1 MEFMRERFGLRCGL
15 ALLGLVAW
23 GAVAQA
29 APNLRSLV
37 PFAKRVEADPEKTY
51 ELTEEH
57 GPWLIMATSFS
68 GEGAEQQA
76 RELVLELRK
85 TFNLEA
91 FQHQRTFDFTEPV
104 IGHGLTR
111 YGEPRKMRHRQAVRF
126 DEIAVLIG
134 QYTQPNASEIESTLF
149 KVKNARPACLDLG
162 KRPQSYQRFAG
173 LREIQRRISPDPD
186 KRQRGPMGSAFVTR
200 NPLLPEEYFVTPG
213 LDSFVLDMNRGVEH
227 SLLDCPGKYTVKV
240 ATFRG
245 ETTMDLNQMET
256 QSTWFRPNQPTKLEM
271 AADKAHR
278 LTTALRDNGIEA
290 YEFHDRYESIVTIG
304 SFHSTGTPRED
315 GKIEINPAI
324 HKVIESYRA
333 EKQPLGTMVG
343 LKPRTLKGIPFDVQP
358 QPVEVPRQEA
368 SPFYPSTLGA
378 RDTNASVR

>member
-1 MEFMRERFGLRCGL
+1 MGFIKECFGLHCGL
-15 ALLGLVAW
+15 ALLGLLAW
-23 GAVAQA
+23 GEPAPA

-37 PFAKRVEADPEKTY
+37 PFAKRVEADPQQTY

-68 GEGAEQQA
+68 GTGAEQQA

-85 TFNLEA
+85 SFNLEA
-91 FQHQRTFDFTEPV
+91 FQHRRTFDFTETV

-126 DEIAVLIG
+126 DEIAVLVG
-134 QYTQPNASEIESTLF
+134 QYAQPDATEIEATLF

-186 KRQRGPMGSAFVTR
+186 KRQRGPMGNAFVTR
-200 NPLLPEEYFVTPG
+200 NPLLPDEYFVTPG
-213 LDSFVLDMNRGVEH
+213 LDSLVLEMNRGVEH

-245 ETTMDLNQMET
+245 ETTMDLSQVAS
-256 QSTWFRPNQPTKLEM
+256 QSKWFRTNQPSKLEI
-271 AADKAHR
+271 AADKAHQ
-278 LTTALRDNGIEA
+278 LTTALREIGVEA
-290 YEFHDRYESIVTIG
+290 YEFHDRHESIVTIG
-304 SFHSTGTPRED
+304 SFNSAGTPRED

-333 EKQPLGTMVG
+333 EKQPLGAMVG
-343 LKPRTLKGIPFDVQP
+343 LKPRMLKGISFDVQP
-358 QPVEVPRQEA
+358 QPVEVPRSEP

-378 RDTNASVR
+378 GGSS